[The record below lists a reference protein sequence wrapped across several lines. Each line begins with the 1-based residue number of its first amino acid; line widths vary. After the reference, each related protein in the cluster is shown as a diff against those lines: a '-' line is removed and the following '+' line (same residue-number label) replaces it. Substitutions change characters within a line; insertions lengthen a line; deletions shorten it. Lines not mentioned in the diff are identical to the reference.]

1 MKIYKYFGFEKRE
14 YSSNTGLVAE
24 YFLEATCVICRHV
37 AIFFHFRPPFRGVDH
52 MKTYNLILKG
62 IDAVTFPKHVNKTV
76 QLLVKKLCRP
86 VPTQRLG
93 YLKEGVEGI
102 KKDR

>member
-1 MKIYKYFGFEKRE
+1 
-14 YSSNTGLVAE
+14 
-24 YFLEATCVICRHV
+24 
-37 AIFFHFRPPFRGVDH
+37 

-102 KKDR
+102 KRDRWAKNDIFMKYFLLLKDISSAPICQKLKAQGRPQEKIAGGAKRGRRWL